1 MVCCSWE
8 GGGVSLPVVT
18 LSNDVLCTAPST
30 HPLHHSTMHN
40 AQNVLKC
47 TFLYPPTVAALP
59 RKQSVHNAANTSWST
74 LRRCTV
80 CVHCTHQKSKSIVLP
95 PCRPMLYSSTAILLL
110 GAPLESVA
118 AMWNPPACSYLCWFA
133 LGRGRKGSRY
143 SDICAGAICTTQHTD
158 THGLTT
164 CVCTHTHRYLCKH
177 IATCTTHKAQ
187 QHAHK
192 TETHG
197 RTNNKKPESYHKQPQ
212 CLNIPRN
219 GHSQHSQPA
228 NNTKKPENH
237 TV

>member
-1 MVCCSWE
+1 MDIRSAGENTWPCFKLVCCSWELVYSIFFWQNWTDIDGLYIVAGESICDGGKSLVCELVCCSWE

-47 TFLYPPTVAALP
+47 NFLYPPTVAALP

-110 GAPLESVA
+110 GAPPLESVA

-133 LGRGRKGSRY
+133 LGRAGR
-143 SDICAGAICTTQHTD
+143 GADTQISVQAQYAQYNTP
-158 THGLTT
+158 THM
-164 CVCTHTHRYLCKH
+164 
-177 IATCTTHKAQ
+177 A
-187 QHAHK
+187 
-192 TETHG
+192 
-197 RTNNKKPESYHKQPQ
+197 
-212 CLNIPRN
+212 
-219 GHSQHSQPA
+219 
-228 NNTKKPENH
+228 
-237 TV
+237 